1 MYKYLIRP
9 FLFNFDPEKVHYF
22 TFGLIKYLSKIP
34 GTQFIF
40 KSLYQIDH
48 PTLVTKVFGLEFKN
62 PIGLAAGFDKDAKL
76 FQELSNFGFGFIEIG
91 TLTPKAQDGNPKK
104 RLFRLCEDE
113 AIINRM
119 GFNNGGVDEAVIRLQ
134 KNKGVLVGGNIGKN
148 KLTPNDQAIND
159 YIYCFDALYEVVDYF
174 VVNVSSPNTPGLR
187 ELQDKE
193 PLTFLLQTLQDLNQ
207 SKHKSKP
214 ILLKIA
220 PDLSNEQLL
229 DIIEIVKNSGIAGVI
244 ATNTTIDRSNLKS
257 KSQTE
262 MGGLSGK
269 PLTQRS
275 TEVIRFLKINSQNAF
290 PIIGV
295 GGIHSVQ
302 DALDK
307 IEAGAC
313 LLQLYTGFIYEGP
326 HLIKNINKAIIAM
339 KTNDRS

>member
-22 TFGLIKYLSKIP
+22 TFDLIKYLSKIP

-40 KSLYQIDH
+40 KNLYQIDH
-48 PTLVTKVFGLEFKN
+48 PSLVTKVFGLEFKN

-148 KLTPNDQAIND
+148 KLTPNDEAIND

-229 DIIEIVKNSGIAGVI
+229 DIIEIVKNSRIAGVI

-313 LLQLYTGFIYEGP
+313 LIQLYTGFIYEGP
-326 HLIKNINKAIIAM
+326 KLIKNINKAIISM